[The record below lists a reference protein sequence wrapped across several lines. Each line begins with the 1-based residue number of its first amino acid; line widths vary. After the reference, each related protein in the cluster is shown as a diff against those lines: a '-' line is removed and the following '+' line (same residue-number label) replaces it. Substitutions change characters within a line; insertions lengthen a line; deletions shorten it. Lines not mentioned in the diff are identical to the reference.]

1 MCNITL
7 RVVQSRC
14 IAAEMT
20 LFGHPHLGTFVFQ
33 LFFVT
38 PHSTLWLRARAIF
51 GVGSFGA
58 SLGEANFRL
67 RQGQHSVEAGPRSRL
82 SQARKQTALSVGVAR
97 RAGIVRKSYTLARP
111 I

>member
-38 PHSTLWLRARAIF
+38 PHSTLWLRARAVF

-58 SLGEANFRL
+58 SLGEANI
-67 RQGQHSVEAGPRSRL
+67 RL